1 MWVSIVQFSGCKPE
15 KVSDNGDEGTP
26 VPIPNTVVK
35 LVYGDNTW
43 LATAWEDNSSLTL
56 KAVTNMVA
64 AFFFCKSRKQKILF
78 FDKIRQMFD
87 KTFDILYMVL
97 FYTL

>member
-1 MWVSIVQFSGCKPE
+1 MFSSPSEKKNKPLFFCLAFLFWKR

-56 KAVTNMVA
+56 KAVTSYGYC
-64 AFFFCKSRKQKILF
+64 FLRLIKFIKQKILF
-78 FDKIRQMFD
+78 FDKIRQII
-87 KTFDILYMVL
+87 K
-97 FYTL
+97 